1 MEGLLG
7 LGLNNEFLTSK
18 SALKK
23 NGKTNVQFFPKEIIK
38 LEYLCSA
45 VVCLGVLM
53 VLGVD
58 GQAEEGNTVGA
69 IPGQAGRD
77 YPNFQVFF
85 LFL

>member
-1 MEGLLG
+1 MSNIKVSFKKRMGKQTF
-7 LGLNNEFLTSK
+7 NFFL
-18 SALKK
+18 
-23 NGKTNVQFFPKEIIK
+23 KEIIHK
-38 LEYLCSA
+38 KHSCSA

-53 VLGVD
+53 VLGVK

-77 YPNFQVFF
+77 YPNFQVFS

>member
-1 MEGLLG
+1 MS
-7 LGLNNEFLTSK
+7 NIKVSF
-18 SALKK
+18 KK
-23 NGKTNVQFFPKEIIK
+23 DLENKCSIFFPKEVIQ

-77 YPNFQVFF
+77 YPNFQVFS

>member
-1 MEGLLG
+1 MGKQTF
-7 LGLNNEFLTSK
+7 NFFL
-18 SALKK
+18 
-23 NGKTNVQFFPKEIIK
+23 KEIIHK
-38 LEYLCSA
+38 KNSCSA

-53 VLGVD
+53 VLGVK

-77 YPNFQVFF
+77 YPNFQVFS

>member
-1 MEGLLG
+1 MSNIKVSFEKKMEKQMF
-7 LGLNNEFLTSK
+7 NFFL
-18 SALKK
+18 
-23 NGKTNVQFFPKEIIK
+23 KEIIQ
-38 LEYLCSA
+38 LEYFCSE

-53 VLGVD
+53 VLGVK

-77 YPNFQVFF
+77 YPNFQVFS

>member
-1 MEGLLG
+1 MS
-7 LGLNNEFLTSK
+7 NIKVSF
-18 SALKK
+18 KK
-23 NGKTNVQFFPKEIIK
+23 NGKKMFNFFLKEIIQ
-38 LEYLCSA
+38 LEYFCSE

-53 VLGVD
+53 VLGVK

-77 YPNFQVFF
+77 YPNFQVFS

>member
-1 MEGLLG
+1 MS
-7 LGLNNEFLTSK
+7 NFKVSF
-18 SALKK
+18 KK
-23 NGKTNVQFFPKEIIK
+23 NGKKSSIFFLKEIIQ
-38 LEYLCSA
+38 LAYLCSE

-58 GQAEEGNTVGA
+58 GQTEEGNTVGA

-77 YPNFQVFF
+77 YPNFQVFS